1 MQKNNYDISNKD
13 EYTFYIV
20 LRNDLNKTPGEQ
32 LAYATEIGAKLNKNG
47 DVWDTSLC
55 NYVILQAS
63 KVDLFEK
70 NIIPNKYDDTRF
82 IHTKLIKAER
92 QIGKGN
98 FVCGQPE
105 LVGLGYFGKKKDLPK
120 FLKKLNLFE
129 I

>member
-13 EYTFYIV
+13 QYTFYIV

-63 KVDLFEK
+63 AEDLF
-70 NIIPNKYDDTRF
+70 
-82 IHTKLIKAER
+82 
-92 QIGKGN
+92 
-98 FVCGQPE
+98 
-105 LVGLGYFGKKKDLPK
+105 KKPQ
-120 FLKKLNLFE
+120 
-129 I
+129 

>member
-13 EYTFYIV
+13 QDTFYIV
-20 LRNDLNKTPGEQ
+20 LRNDLNKTIGEQ
-32 LAYATEIGAKLNKNG
+32 LAYATEIGANLNKDG
-47 DVWDTSLC
+47 DIWNTSAC

-63 KVDLFEK
+63 AEDLFKK
-70 NIIPNKYDDTRF
+70 NIIPNEYDDTRF
-82 IHTKLIKAER
+82 IHIKLIKAER

-105 LVGLGYFGKKKDLPK
+105 LVGLGYFGKKKYMPK
-120 FLKKLNLFE
+120 FLKKLNLFV